1 MNLFSFKEKLGEMLI
16 YVGKDVYS
24 TSAKKKKRGRP
35 SSSPAPQPL
44 PIFKKKRVDKTRSI
58 EKQHDLYDHF
68 PEHDGKPNSLFC
80 KRPGCHLMSNWM
92 CENWCIFVYYKTQ

>member
-1 MNLFSFKEKLGEMLI
+1 MYI
-16 YVGKDVYS
+16 RHWQR
-24 TSAKKKKRGRP
+24 KKRGKP

-92 CENWCIFVYYKTQ
+92 CENCGVHLCITKLNNCFKKITLTIKYAMY